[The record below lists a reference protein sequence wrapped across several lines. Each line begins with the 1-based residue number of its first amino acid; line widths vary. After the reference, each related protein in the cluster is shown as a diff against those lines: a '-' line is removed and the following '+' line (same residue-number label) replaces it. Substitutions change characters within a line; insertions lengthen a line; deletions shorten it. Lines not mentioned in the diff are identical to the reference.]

1 LQATPKGI
9 TEGNP
14 QYYYIPDLS
23 YICIITNTLP
33 TKMRNISYVLFLVSI
48 LCISCSPSPKNID
61 ESDSKTGFDKISDD
75 SLLTLVQYRTFRYFW
90 DGAEPNSGMA
100 RERFHV
106 DGVYPDNDMNVVTS
120 GGTGFGVMA
129 ILAGIERGFIT
140 RDEGYSRLKQIV
152 EFLKSADRF
161 HGAWS
166 HWINGETGHV
176 KPFGQKDNGADLV
189 ETSYLMQ
196 GLLAVR
202 QYFSKG
208 SEKELL
214 LASDIDKLWREV
226 EWSWF
231 TRGGQNAIYWHW
243 SPDFGWDMNFKVEG
257 YNECL
262 ILYILAAS
270 SPTFPV
276 NAGAYHEGWARS
288 GGIKTNSGKYGYVL
302 TLKHNGAEEY
312 GGPLFWSHYS
322 YLGLDPRNLK
332 DRYADYWQQNTNHT
346 LINWKWCSLNPLN
359 YKGYSDKC
367 WGLTASYSVNFYAAH
382 SPGEKNDLGVITP
395 TAALSSFPYTP
406 KESMDAL
413 KHFYYVLGNKIWGE
427 YGFYDA
433 FSEQHDWYPQKYLA
447 IDQGPVVVMIE
458 NYRTGLL
465 WNLFMSCEEIRDGL
479 RLLDFSSGSF

>member
-1 LQATPKGI
+1 M
-9 TEGNP
+9 
-14 QYYYIPDLS
+14 
-23 YICIITNTLP
+23 LP
-33 TKMRNISYVLFLVSI
+33 TKMRNISFVLFLISVLS
-48 LCISCSPSPKNID
+48 ISCSHSQKN
-61 ESDSKTGFDKISDD
+61 SDGSESKTGFNQISDD

-100 RERFHV
+100 RERYHV

-120 GGTGFGVMA
+120 GGTGFGVLA

-140 RDEGYSRLKQIV
+140 REEGYSRLNKIV
-152 EFLKSADRF
+152 NFLKSADRF

-166 HWINGETGHV
+166 HWIYGETGRV
-176 KPFGQKDNGADLV
+176 KPFSQKDNGADLV
-189 ETSYLMQ
+189 ETAYLMQ

-202 QYFSKG
+202 QYFAKG
-208 SEKELL
+208 SEREIQ
-214 LASDIDKLWREV
+214 LASEIDQLWREV
-226 EWSWF
+226 EWNWF

-276 NAGAYHEGWARS
+276 SASAYHEGWARS
-288 GGIKTNSGKYGYVL
+288 GGIKTTSGKYGYVL

-332 DRYADYWQQNTNHT
+332 DRYADYWQQNKNHT
-346 LINWKWCSLNPLN
+346 LINWKWCSVNPLK

-367 WGLTASYSVNFYAAH
+367 WGLTASYSVKFYAAH
-382 SPGEKNDLGVITP
+382 SPGEKNDMGVITP

-413 KHFYYVLGNKIWGE
+413 KHFYNVLGTKIWGE
-427 YGFYDA
+427 FGFYDA
-433 FSEQHDWYPQKYLA
+433 FSEQYDWYPQKYLA
-447 IDQGPVVVMIE
+447 IDQGPIVVMIE

-465 WNLFMSCEEIRDGL
+465 WNLFMSSEEISKGL
-479 RLLDFSSGSF
+479 KLLDFESGSF

>member
-1 LQATPKGI
+1 
-9 TEGNP
+9 
-14 QYYYIPDLS
+14 
-23 YICIITNTLP
+23 
-33 TKMRNISYVLFLVSI
+33 M
-48 LCISCSPSPKNID
+48 
-61 ESDSKTGFDKISDD
+61 KISDD
-75 SLLTLVQYRTFRYFW
+75 SLLTLVQLRTFQYFW

-100 RERFHV
+100 RERIHV
-106 DGVYPDNDMNVVTS
+106 DGIYPDNDMNVVTS

-129 ILAGIERGFIT
+129 ILVGIERGFIT
-140 RDEGYSRLKQIV
+140 RNEGYSRLFKIV
-152 EFLKSADRF
+152 EFLKKADRF

-166 HWINGETGHV
+166 HWIYGETGRV

-189 ETSYLMQ
+189 ETAYLMQ

-202 QYFSKG
+202 QYFADG
-208 SEKELL
+208 SEKEMM
-214 LASDIDKLWREV
+214 LASEIDKLWRDV
-226 EWSWF
+226 EWNWF
-231 TRGGQNAIYWHW
+231 TRGGQDVIYWHW

-262 ILYILAAS
+262 ILYVLAGS

-276 NAGAYHEGWARS
+276 SASAYHKGWARDGAINTS
-288 GGIKTNSGKYGYVL
+288 GGKYGYVL

-322 YLGLDPRNLK
+322 YLGLDPSNLK
-332 DRYADYWQQNTNHT
+332 DKYADYWEQNKNHT
-346 LINWKWCSLNPLN
+346 LINWKWCSLNPMK
-359 YKGYSDKC
+359 YSGYSDKC

-382 SPGEKNDLGVITP
+382 SPGDKNDLGVISP

-413 KHFYYVLGNKIWGE
+413 KHFYYILGNKIWGE

-433 FSEQHDWYPQKYLA
+433 FSEQFSWYPQKYLA
-447 IDQGPVVVMIE
+447 IDQGPVVVMME

-465 WNLFMSCEEIRDGL
+465 WDLFMSCEEIHVGL
-479 RLLDFSSGSF
+479 KLLGFESGNL